1 MHQFIANC
9 GRFCWH
15 ANGACSTDLC
25 WQQWA
30 LGLQQ
35 PFASFSTV
43 AIFRMDFLHSA
54 PPAVFSCPIEAMRIA
69 VKTVAKLAKL
79 LWQKWCAAVA
89 DFRLFRIAIS
99 LCSLLCFFFFLL
111 ANCVFVRTFRV
122 YTQFVCLRARIR
134 VRILWFH
141 ASSLNNTSSSSNW
154 SATRDKKHQTTRN
167 GKLFD
172 SLFYSIFFSIIFNFF
187 GCRRRCRQRK
197 GSEFGYCVEASII
210 RTCVL

>member
-99 LCSLLCFFFFLL
+99 LCSLLCFFFFCLQTVYL
-111 ANCVFVRTFRV
+111 FERFVCTHSLCACALVSVFVFCGFTLLRWIIHLRV
-122 YTQFVCLRARIR
+122 QIDRLRAIR
-134 VRILWFH
+134 STRQPEMENFSTRYFIL
-141 ASSLNNTSSSSNW
+141 
-154 SATRDKKHQTTRN
+154 
-167 GKLFD
+167 
-172 SLFYSIFFSIIFNFF
+172 FFF
-187 GCRRRCRQRK
+187 R
-197 GSEFGYCVEASII
+197 
-210 RTCVL
+210 